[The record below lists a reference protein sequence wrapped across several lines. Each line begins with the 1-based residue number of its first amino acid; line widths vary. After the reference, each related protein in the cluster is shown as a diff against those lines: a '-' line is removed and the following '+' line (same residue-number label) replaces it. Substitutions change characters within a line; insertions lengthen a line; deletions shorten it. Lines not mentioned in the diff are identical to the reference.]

1 MIIQDLRKGNE
12 AHTFDYFPR
21 GTLLIKKTDPNN
33 FFIKTY
39 ETDEGNAVYLD
50 NGELFFV
57 RNDTPCCTVHYKFI
71 IED

>member
-39 ETDEGNAVYLD
+39 QTDEGNAVYLD
-50 NGELFFV
+50 NGEFLYV
-57 RNDTPCCTVHYKFI
+57 VNETPCCMVNYQFI

>member
-12 AHTFDYFPR
+12 THTFVYFPR
-21 GTLLIKKTDPNN
+21 GALLIKETDPNN
-33 FFIKTY
+33 FFIKTD

-50 NGELFFV
+50 NGECFHVL
-57 RNDTPCCTVHYKFI
+57 NDTPCRTVHYQFI

>member
-1 MIIQDLRKGNE
+1 MIIQDLRKHNE

-21 GTLLIKKTDPNN
+21 GALLIKETDPDN
-33 FFIKTY
+33 FFIKTD

-50 NGELFFV
+50 NGELV
-57 RNDTPCCTVHYKFI
+57 RIEDNTPCCMVHYQFI

>member
-12 AHTFDYFPR
+12 AHSFDDFPR
-21 GTLLIKKTDPNN
+21 GTLLIKEIDPNN
-33 FFIKTY
+33 FFIKTD

-50 NGELFFV
+50 NGELIYIED
-57 RNDTPCCTVHYKFI
+57 NTPCCMVHYQFI